1 MSEETAPQLPA
12 SERPP
17 EPPPQ
22 KDSSGQS
29 WLWVMVGVI
38 VLISLTAGGIVGFSF
53 GRLYESSHKT
63 VDADYLYLLL
73 GGEVSQRA
81 DGVYLERVDTSG
93 PAYSAGLLE
102 GDRLERV
109 GGERVESAEQVKRLL
124 ADYRPGD
131 QVLIT
136 VERSPWISQYAVTLG
151 YYLVYVEYPVDPP
164 VVPVPVDP
172 PLPQPQPNTNE
183 EARLGVY
190 YRMLEADDPFGVD
203 DGALIVSVWS
213 GGAADRAGLAPGDII
228 TGVGGMPV
236 AGRTDLGFV
245 LDNFRA
251 GESVRLTVYTGGSH
265 QNVRVTLDG

>member
-1 MSEETAPQLPA
+1 MTEEATPQLPA

-17 EPPPQ
+17 QSASP

-29 WLWVMVGVI
+29 WLWVMVGLI
-38 VLISLTAGGIVGFSF
+38 VLISLVAGGIAGFTF
-53 GRLYESSHKT
+53 GRLYEQSHSA
-63 VDADYLYLLL
+63 VDDDYLYLLL
-73 GGEVSQRA
+73 GAEVGQRA
-81 DGVYLERVDTSG
+81 DGVYLERVDSSG
-93 PAYSAGLLE
+93 PAYSAGLRE

-109 GGERVESAEQVKRLL
+109 GRERVESAEQVKRLL

-131 QVLIT
+131 EVLIT
-136 VERSPWISQYAVTLG
+136 VERTPWISQYAVTLG
-151 YYLVYVEYPVDPP
+151 YYLVYVEYTVEPP

-172 PLPQPQPNTNE
+172 PLPQPNAYE

-203 DGALIVSVWS
+203 EGALVVSVWD
-213 GGAADRAGLAPGDII
+213 GGPADQAGLAPGDII

-236 AGRTDLGFV
+236 SGSNDLGQV

-251 GESVRLTVYTGGSH
+251 GESVRLTVYTGGAH
-265 QNVRVTLDG
+265 QNVRVTLGG